1 MKAGLLTAL
10 AIAVAWALLAIA
22 QIWLQPVSA
31 QVFFKLSVTAGI
43 LTAIVLVVTLA
54 VREYFSEKKMKDD
67 GFIDG

>member
-1 MKAGLLTAL
+1 MKAGLLTTL

-22 QIWLQPVSA
+22 QIWIQPVSA

-43 LTAIVLVVTLA
+43 LIGIVLVVTLA
-54 VREYFSEKKMKDD
+54 VREYVSEKKMKDN